1 MFKLKGFIV
10 TFKINDTEYYMNDCG
25 GFPVLSPYVSDTMFK
40 TRDEAK
46 SYVDSNLSYIESKYD
61 SIKSFCIKEIY
72 E

>member
-10 TFKINDTEYYMNDCG
+10 TFEINNTEYYMNDCC
-25 GFPVLSPYVSDTMFK
+25 GFPVLSLYVRDTLFK

-61 SIKSFCIKEIY
+61 SIKGFCIKETY